1 MTLLVE
7 MRLRSFGE
15 RSLQIYIYIYFFFF
29 LSDLSS
35 FFWQTL
41 FFKDSLVEVSS
52 EICLV
57 GISLQ
62 RMVKISLQRF

>member
-15 RSLQIYIYIYFFFF
+15 RSLQIYIYIFFF